1 MIKDSNTRIQ
11 LTVSKKI
18 LSEFELLASEIG
30 IGRGDLMR
38 VALSFYLDYQ
48 EGVRN
53 ASRLSERIES
63 IVMDSIRSIN
73 GKA

>member
-1 MIKDSNTRIQ
+1 MIKDTNTRIQ

-48 EGVRN
+48 EGLRTS
-53 ASRLSERIES
+53 AKLSE
-63 IVMDSIRSIN
+63 MLDIRLIS
-73 GKA
+73 KSKDKE